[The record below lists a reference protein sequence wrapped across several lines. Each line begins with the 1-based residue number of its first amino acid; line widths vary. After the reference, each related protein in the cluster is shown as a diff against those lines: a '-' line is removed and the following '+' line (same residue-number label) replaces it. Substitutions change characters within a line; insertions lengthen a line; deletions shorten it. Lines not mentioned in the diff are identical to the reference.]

1 MEFKKCMLVAGL
13 VTWYVYETY
22 MYVPCFLSLPISQNE
37 LWLFKVWVSILDS
50 YFTADKLQS
59 HSASFGTMLTW
70 ERKTEP
76 SSHPVLQYVPCLN
89 GKKKA
94 FKAAKL
100 NGKASTGDSFIR
112 VVLLHT
118 TGDPTKRIVF
128 QHLHCYDGDDAP
140 KWQRFTK
147 CANGVYMSRNGK
159 PRVTNDELLTS
170 DLAKR
175 SCHHHSQIQLACM

>member
-22 MYVPCFLSLPISQNE
+22 MCVPCFLSLPISQNE

-76 SSHPVLQYVPCLN
+76 SSHPVLQSVPCFN
-89 GKKKA
+89 GEKKCLQSCEAQRKSIHGWFFHTSGPSPYHLSPNEA
-94 FKAAKL
+94 HSLSTSPLLRRWRRAQIAKIYQVCRWSIHVPQW
-100 NGKASTGDSFIR
+100 NAS
-112 VVLLHT
+112 
-118 TGDPTKRIVF
+118 
-128 QHLHCYDGDDAP
+128 
-140 KWQRFTK
+140 
-147 CANGVYMSRNGK
+147 
-159 PRVTNDELLTS
+159 VTNDELLTS
-170 DLAKR
+170 GEW